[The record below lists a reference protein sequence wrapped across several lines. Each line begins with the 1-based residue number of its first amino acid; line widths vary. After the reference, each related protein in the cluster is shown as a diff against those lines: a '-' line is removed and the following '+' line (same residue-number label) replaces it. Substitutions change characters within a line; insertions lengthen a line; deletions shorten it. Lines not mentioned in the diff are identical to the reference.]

1 MSMTLVL
8 LAAAGG
14 AIGAALRHLV
24 NVVCGQLFG
33 AGFPWGTFAVNV
45 FGSLAMGM
53 LVAALALRWNAPLE
67 VRTFLATGVLGGFT
81 TFSAFSMDFA
91 VLVERKAYLS
101 AAGYASG
108 TVFLCFAAVFAGLAL
123 GRAIF
128 H

>member
-1 MSMTLVL
+1 MSLTLIL

-14 AIGAALRHLV
+14 AIGAALRHLT
-24 NVVCGQLFG
+24 NILCGHLFG
-33 AGFPWGTFAVNV
+33 SSFPWGTIAVNV
-45 FGSLAMGM
+45 VGSLAMG
-53 LVAALALRWNAPLE
+53 LLIAALALRWNAPLE

-91 VLVERKAYLS
+91 ALVERKAYLG

-108 TVFLCFAAVFAGLAL
+108 TVALCFVAVFAGLAL

-128 H
+128 Q

>member
-1 MSMTLVL
+1 MSISLVL

-14 AIGAALRHLV
+14 AIGAALRHLT
-24 NVVCGQLFG
+24 NVVCGHFFG
-33 AGFPWGTFAVNV
+33 AAFPWGTLAVNV
-45 FGSLAMGM
+45 LGSLAMGV
-53 LVAALALRWNAPLE
+53 LIAVLAARWNAPLE

-91 VLVERKAYLS
+91 ALVERKAYLS
-101 AAGYASG
+101 AAGYAGG
-108 TVFLCFAAVFAGLAL
+108 TVAICFLAVFAGLAL

>member
-1 MSMTLVL
+1 MSLTLIL

-14 AIGAALRHLV
+14 AIGAALRHLT
-24 NVVCGQLFG
+24 NILCGHLFG
-33 AGFPWGTFAVNV
+33 SSFPWGTIAVNV
-45 FGSLAMGM
+45 VGSLAMG
-53 LVAALALRWNAPLE
+53 LLIAALAVRWNAPLE

-91 VLVERKAYLS
+91 ALVERKAYLG

-108 TVFLCFAAVFAGLAL
+108 TVALCFVAVFAGLAL

-128 H
+128 Q

>member
-1 MSMTLVL
+1 MSLTLIL

-14 AIGAALRHLV
+14 AIGAALRHLT
-24 NVVCGQLFG
+24 NILCGHLFG
-33 AGFPWGTFAVNV
+33 SSFPWGTIAVNV
-45 FGSLAMGM
+45 VGSLAIG
-53 LVAALALRWNAPLE
+53 LLFAALAVRWNAPLE

-91 VLVERKAYLS
+91 ALVERKAYLG

-108 TVFLCFAAVFAGLAL
+108 TVALCFVAVFAGLAL

-128 H
+128 Q